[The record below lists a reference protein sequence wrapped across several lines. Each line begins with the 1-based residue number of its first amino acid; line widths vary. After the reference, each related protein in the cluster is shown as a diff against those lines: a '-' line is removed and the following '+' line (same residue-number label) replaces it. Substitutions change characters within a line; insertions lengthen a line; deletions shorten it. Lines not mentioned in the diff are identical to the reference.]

1 MAGISDVVLTA
12 VLAFCFNTQTKSR
25 NNYKDEKGK
34 MVSLPNFSLW
44 NPWQTSACLQ
54 DSDGK
59 RLTIPAPENIGK
71 HQDSVVWGSCDLVLI
86 RFISR
91 TWSSHSDNELRN
103 KRMVLYLSFLVSIP
117 SALAFTKK
125 I

>member
-1 MAGISDVVLTA
+1 MAGISDVVLTV

-25 NNYKDEKGK
+25 KNYKDEKGK
-34 MVSLPNFSLW
+34 MVSLPKFSLW
-44 NPWQTSACLQ
+44 NPWQTFARLQ

-59 RLTIPAPENIGK
+59 RLAIPAPENIGK

-86 RFISR
+86 RIISR

-103 KRMVLYLSFLVSIP
+103 KWMVLYLSFLVSIP